1 MRRLSLSTVP
11 AALALCAGLL
21 ASGCAHRAR
30 PAATPTRLEE
40 MHITARAEGGGYATE
55 AVDAES
61 LFRAGVSAQQEDR
74 FRDALA
80 AYDRV
85 ADEFPESRFVA
96 PSLYNAGLSGKAL
109 GEPALAAARFERLV
123 AERPG
128 SPDVRPAR
136 FQLAELY
143 LDLRRGEEGLALADL
158 LLADE
163 GLDPDERVEAM
174 ARKAQHLLALGRVEE
189 AASQAQT
196 AMSWA
201 RTRREG
207 EEVRDVYFVAAAN
220 YVWAETLRLEAEA
233 IVPPPGGVAVQR
245 PYLERRAQV
254 ILRAQRSYFDVIR
267 HTHPDW
273 AAAAGYR
280 IGQLYD
286 AFWDAIMSAPV
297 PPPQGELPEAHVPVY
312 EREYRLYL
320 ARLVKP
326 LIRHSIRYWE
336 LTLVMVERTGVESDW
351 TGRIREDLER
361 ARDRLL
367 EQPEGPEGLD
377 ATRQGPEITSDLPER
392 EAGAEAAREDSRDPE
407 ESPASAGLTPSDPQ
421 AM

>member
-1 MRRLSLSTVP
+1 MRLTNPPFGCSRRAL
-11 AALALCAGLL
+11 AALVACLGV
-21 ASGCAHRAR
+21 GCAHRAR
-30 PAATPTRLEE
+30 PAEEPTRLEE
-40 MHITARAEGGGYATE
+40 MHITARPGAGGFATE
-55 AVDAES
+55 AVDAET
-61 LFRAGVSAQQEDR
+61 LFRAGVSAQQQQR
-74 FRDALA
+74 FDEALVV
-80 AYDRV
+80 YDRV
-85 ADEFPESRFVA
+85 VGEFPESRFVA
-96 PSLYNAGLSGKAL
+96 PSLYNGGLSGKAL
-109 GEPALAAARFERLV
+109 GRPAEAAARFERLV
-123 AERPG
+123 TARPG

-143 LDLRRGEEGLALADL
+143 LELERGEDGLAVADV

-174 ARKAQHLLALGRVEE
+174 ARKAQHLLALGRTEE
-189 AASQAQT
+189 AAAQAQT

-201 RTRREG
+201 RTRRD
-207 EEVRDVYFVAAAN
+207 EEAVRDVYFIAAAN

-245 PYLERRAQV
+245 PHLERRAQV

-286 AFWDAIMSAPV
+286 DFWDAIMSAPV
-297 PPPQGELPEAHVPVY
+297 PPPQRPLPEAHVPVY

-351 TGRIREDLER
+351 TTRIRADLER

-367 EQPEGPEGLD
+367 AQPEGPEGLD
-377 ATRQGPEITSDLPER
+377 ATRQGPEITSDLPEPESSQGSPEETP
-392 EAGAEAAREDSRDPE
+392 EAGAP
-407 ESPASAGLTPSDPQ
+407 G
-421 AM
+421 

>member
-1 MRRLSLSTVP
+1 MRLPSRCSTLP
-11 AALALCAGLL
+11 PSALTVVVVML

-30 PAATPTRLEE
+30 PTTEPTRLEE
-40 MHITARAEGGGYATE
+40 MHFTARPDAGGFATE

-61 LFRAGVSAQQEDR
+61 LFRAGVAAQRHER
-74 FRDALA
+74 FVDALT

-85 ADEFPESRFVA
+85 ADEFPASRFVA

-109 GEPALAAARFERLV
+109 GRPADAAERFERLV
-123 AERPG
+123 VARPG

-143 LDLRRGEEGLALADL
+143 LELERGEDGLAVADVL
-158 LLADE
+158 LGDE

-174 ARKAQHLLALGRVEE
+174 ARKAQQLLARGRVED
-189 AASQAQT
+189 AAAQAQT
-196 AMSWA
+196 TMSWA
-201 RTRREG
+201 RTRRD
-207 EEVRDVYFVAAAN
+207 EEAVRDVYFVAAAN
-220 YVWAETLRLEAEA
+220 YVWAETLRLEAEG

-254 ILRAQRSYFDVIR
+254 ILRAQRAYFDVIR

-297 PPPQGELPEAHVPVY
+297 PPPQRPLPAEHLPVY
-312 EREYRLYL
+312 ETEYRLYL

-351 TGRIREDLER
+351 TARIRVDLDR

-367 EQPEGPEGLD
+367 VQPEGPEGLD
-377 ATRQGPEITSDLPER
+377 ATRQGPEITSDLPEQPGD
-392 EAGAEAAREDSRDPE
+392 EVSAPA
-407 ESPASAGLTPSDPQ
+407 ASAASEPG
-421 AM
+421 